1 MGSAPGK
8 SDAPLLWRMR
18 HQLGAVA
25 FYAAIAIVA
34 LGGWTVIRA
43 LFEGDVVSIG
53 IGLTLVVGGL
63 LVMVGR
69 RNRQRHGRKR

>member
-1 MGSAPGK
+1 MA
-8 SDAPLLWRMR
+8 SDAPFLWRMR

-25 FYAAIAIVA
+25 FYLAIVIAA
-34 LGGWTVIRA
+34 LGGWTVIRGI
-43 LFEGDVVSIG
+43 FEGDVAAIG